1 MSDRTPAQLYSLVF
15 GAVLLLAGIAGFL
28 VDASFN
34 FGSGVEGQNLI
45 AFEVNGTHNLVH
57 LASGALGLAMWRN
70 AASARLFALGFGA
83 VYLLVTILGFIQ
95 GDNVLG
101 IIPINAA
108 DNILHVLIALAG
120 LGAGLASRTGD
131 ATVRTA

>member
-15 GAVLLLAGIAGFL
+15 GAILLLVGIVGFL

-57 LASGALGLAMWRN
+57 IASGALGLAMWRN
-70 AASARLFALGFGA
+70 PSSARLFALGFGV
-83 VYLLVTILGFIQ
+83 VYLLVTLLGFIQ
-95 GDNVLG
+95 GSNVLG
-101 IIPINAA
+101 LIPVNAA
-108 DNILHVLIALAG
+108 DNILHLLIAAAG
-120 LGAGLASRTGD
+120 IGAGLASRTGD
-131 ATVRTA
+131 AAVRTA

>member
-15 GAVLLLAGIAGFL
+15 GAILLLVGIVGFL

-34 FGSGVEGQNLI
+34 FGSSVEGQNLI

-57 LASGALGLAMWRN
+57 IASGAIGLAVWRN
-70 AASARLFALGFGA
+70 ASSARLFALGFGV
-83 VYLLVTILGFIQ
+83 VYLLVTLLGFVQ

-101 IIPINAA
+101 LLPVNAA
-108 DNILHVLIALAG
+108 DNILHLLIAAAG
-120 LGAGLASRTGD
+120 IGAGLASRTGN
-131 ATVRTA
+131 AAVRTA